1 MHTAYSLCTCQHWN
15 QDIKPLSWELTL
27 SRNLTLGMSVNSGM
41 NCAWDWWA
49 FNPAPFFLVA
59 YTQIWNSCL
68 NITGQCYVAV
78 TSVPSIHQ
86 VDKDSLVRKQAF
98 YVLTISLSIFTSS
111 SGNDSSQHSS
121 SRSSTALPAQIK
133 ANAGAT
139 KRERWAN
146 KEAKSLGVGEMDQ
159 SGGHCSNGQDRW
171 KVFLLLYEM
180 LQEYGTHLVE
190 AAWTHQ
196 VN

>member
-1 MHTAYSLCTCQHWN
+1 
-15 QDIKPLSWELTL
+15 
-27 SRNLTLGMSVNSGM
+27 
-41 NCAWDWWA
+41 
-49 FNPAPFFLVA
+49 
-59 YTQIWNSCL
+59 
-68 NITGQCYVAV
+68 V

-121 SRSSTALPAQIK
+121 SRSSAALPAQIK
-133 ANAGAT
+133 ANAGTT

-196 VN
+196 VSWFPSVSLIKSYQQYDIFNDTTTESNTFSAM